1 MSQCRL
7 RHGQQSRLT
16 SYASTIIYA
25 CRFAFWVPCG
35 TKFLRVLI
43 SAILAIFPT
52 IRKNKF
58 PQKFITA
65 NILPA
70 KIYSRVCSTTTCLLR
85 LETKRLKWRT
95 KLLSLVLHRVRQIVR
110 IERLPV
116 RVAILV
122 LYVPRG
128 RASGFRGA
136 REEGTS
142 SQTVPRRLSRF
153 DTHPRWSL
161 VTQSARY
168 RRSYGKIGDCE
179 QSTFSPI
186 HFSQIV
192 VVLYFFTSTDPNGF
206 SVVGTMRSVSTRGS
220 SLGCE
225 RDPIGL

>member
-1 MSQCRL
+1 MCHDTQLGVSQL
-7 RHGQQSRLT
+7 QSITPLYPPPPPFSGSIHSRLDCSQT
-16 SYASTIIYA
+16 PFFSWRSS
-25 CRFAFWVPCG
+25 G
-35 TKFLRVLI
+35 S
-43 SAILAIFPT
+43 SAY
-52 IRKNKF
+52 RYGW
-58 PQKFITA
+58 Q
-65 NILPA
+65 
-70 KIYSRVCSTTTCLLR
+70 S
-85 LETKRLKWRT
+85 WW
-95 KLLSLVLHRVRQIVR
+95 
-110 IERLPV
+110 
-116 RVAILV
+116 
-122 LYVPRG
+122 YVPRG

-142 SQTVPRRLSRF
+142 SQTVPRPLSRF

-179 QSTFSPI
+179 QSTFTPI

>member
-1 MSQCRL
+1 MW
-7 RHGQQSRLT
+7 HE
-16 SYASTIIYA
+16 I
-25 CRFAFWVPCG
+25 FAGSNFCDSCD
-35 TKFLRVLI
+35 FSNER
-43 SAILAIFPT
+43 
-52 IRKNKF
+52 
-58 PQKFITA
+58 QKLITA
-65 NILPA
+65 NIFLA
-70 KIYSRVCSTTTCLLR
+70 KNYFRVCSTTTCLLR
-85 LETKRLKWRT
+85 LEVGGRR
-95 KLLSLVLHRVRQIVR
+95 
-110 IERLPV
+110 
-116 RVAILV
+116 
-122 LYVPRG
+122 RG
-128 RASGFRGA
+128 R
-136 REEGTS
+136 GTS
-142 SQTVPRRLSRF
+142 SQTVPRPLSRF